1 MIYNK
6 IWRKEIKKLLGVE
19 FYSEPV
25 YDEKYIKAKVK
36 TFEDKVITKFTD
48 NKVPKENTNYSCIA
62 AICVNSVIKFEK
74 ENYPQ
79 VNLEQYKFRLNKR
92 KYIDFFDDELEG
104 SRDESEIETEWIEYF
119 AFFNMLKFSVFIL
132 LFKSFSSILDNNLHN

>member
-6 IWRKEIKKLLGVE
+6 IWRKKIKKLLSVE

-25 YDEKYIKAKVK
+25 YDEKYIKARVK
-36 TFEDKVITKFTD
+36 IFEDKVITKFTD

-62 AICVNSVIKFEK
+62 AICVNSVIKLEK

-92 KYIDFFDDELEG
+92 KYIDFFDDDIEG
-104 SRDESEIETEWIEYF
+104 SRDESEIETE
-119 AFFNMLKFSVFIL
+119 
-132 LFKSFSSILDNNLHN
+132 